1 MSIILKCTAYGNP
14 PPGKLKG
21 YDDGKW
27 MRIFS
32 GYVLSTWIRKHKG
45 GYASMAITAMGEMGK
60 LASSTSYVNTIT
72 TGTEVSKVGISRPV
86 IMATA
91 GQQAGVVQTV
101 CSDINK
107 TLPADDIGKALLF
120 MLRQMTTESKIRI
133 RSVPELN
140 NAANTAITRLETVAA
155 FSILA
160 GGSAKNLGTGENVI
174 EFNRQLQWSVAR
186 HFADMLYAGWAH
198 GMTDGGGDLW
208 TVTQGLLRSFLL
220 SVIPTARSKD
230 FIVPMFY
237 GLNLPE
243 FRAID
248 PNEYWA
254 VETGKTFTPKDFS
267 YVGEVLLFSP
277 RGDPVTIP
285 NDAGRGTGFTLP
297 LLGSA
302 KTNARGGVTGRL
314 QVTECPAWAVP
325 PANLVP
331 EVVSKNSDIPEM
343 GSPDDPN
350 VKIERPAAEFWYDSR
365 LGDQVANWTLG
376 FLEYVHRVISI
387 TGRLRFDIAPGS
399 LIKVTFTEDL
409 YTRQSVP
416 KYDMYGYVAE
426 VRTSIG
432 SRGRGTSASTVL
444 TLSHVHNDNEHN
456 HPEKAGWPSANT
468 VHPVYGVSWTGTHLV
483 DGADK

>member
-1 MSIILKCTAYGNP
+1 
-14 PPGKLKG
+14 
-21 YDDGKW
+21 
-27 MRIFS
+27 
-32 GYVLSTWIRKHKG
+32 
-45 GYASMAITAMGEMGK
+45 
-60 LASSTSYVNTIT
+60 
-72 TGTEVSKVGISRPV
+72 
-86 IMATA
+86 
-91 GQQAGVVQTV
+91 
-101 CSDINK
+101 
-107 TLPADDIGKALLF
+107 
-120 MLRQMTTESKIRI
+120 
-133 RSVPELN
+133 
-140 NAANTAITRLETVAA
+140 
-155 FSILA
+155 
-160 GGSAKNLGTGENVI
+160 
-174 EFNRQLQWSVAR
+174 
-186 HFADMLYAGWAH
+186 
-198 GMTDGGGDLW
+198 
-208 TVTQGLLRSFLL
+208 LL

-426 VRTSIG
+426 IRTSIG
-432 SRGRGTSASTVL
+432 SRGRGTSAHTVL
-444 TLSHVHNDNEHN
+444 TLSHVHDDAEHKN
-456 HPEKAGWPSANT
+456 WPGSFG
-468 VHPVYGVSWTGTHLV
+468 VHPVYNVSWTGTHLV